1 MGEQHLVAARAG
13 DPVAFGRLVEP
24 VLGELRAHCYRM
36 LGSTHDAEDA
46 VQETLTRAW
55 RGLDRYEDRGQVR
68 AWLYRIATN
77 RCLTTIERRSRR
89 ELPAGLRPGG
99 PSAEDVA
106 WLEPHPDGPAQHG
119 DPAALVVARE
129 QLELA
134 FVAAL
139 QHLPGRQ
146 RAVLLLREVLGF
158 SAAEVAGQLQTTVP
172 AVNSALQRARAAV
185 DARTP
190 EVPQQRTLAAA
201 GDEAVRELARRY
213 ATAWETGDVETLV
226 AMLTEDATY
235 SMPPLPTWYRGRA
248 AIGTF
253 LREATTDRRWRFL
266 PARANGQL
274 AFGTYAWDSA
284 RHVFLPSGLDLLTLR
299 LTGSDIGISEVVSF
313 LDAEFTAFDLPPR
326 LTAVEGPRD
335 ESAR

>member
-1 MGEQHLVAARAG
+1 
-13 DPVAFGRLVEP
+13 
-24 VLGELRAHCYRM
+24 M
-36 LGSTHDAEDA
+36 LGSPHDAEDA

-55 RGLDRYEDRGQVR
+55 RSLDRYEDRGQMR

-89 ELPAGLRPGG
+89 ELPTDLRAGG

-106 WLEPHPDGPAQHG
+106 WLEPHPDGPGQHL
-119 DPAALVVARE
+119 DPAAHVVARE

-185 DARTP
+185 HARKP
-190 EVPQQRTLAAA
+190 EVTQQRTLAAV
-201 GDEAVRELARRY
+201 GDEVVRELARRY
-213 ATAWETGDVETLV
+213 AAAWEAGDVETLV

-235 SMPPLPTWYRGRA
+235 SIPPLPTWYRGPA
-248 AIGTF
+248 AIGGF
-253 LREATTDRRWRFL
+253 LRAAPTHRRGRAR
-266 PARANGQL
+266 PARPERPLG
-274 AFGTYAWDSA
+274 FGPHTGDPA
-284 RHVFLPSGLDLLTLR
+284 RH
-299 LTGSDIGISEVVSF
+299 
-313 LDAEFTAFDLPPR
+313 
-326 LTAVEGPRD
+326 
-335 ESAR
+335 